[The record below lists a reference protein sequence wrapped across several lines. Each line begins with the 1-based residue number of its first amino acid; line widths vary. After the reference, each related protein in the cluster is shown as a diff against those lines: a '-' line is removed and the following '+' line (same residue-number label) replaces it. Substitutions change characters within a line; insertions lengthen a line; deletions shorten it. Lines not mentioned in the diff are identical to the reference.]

1 MQNLFSYPLVVDEL
15 SAAQRRYKFK
25 AEEKELKFI
34 ADVLKVVDAKSFE
47 ADLNVKLSKKEH
59 QLKVWGKVKAELE
72 LMSVISLENFTKT
85 YEPEFE
91 INYDTQL
98 SPKDLREMTFE
109 FDDEV
114 PDVII
119 DGKIDLA
126 EIAMEQIALVID
138 DFPRQD
144 GEVFEFESEF
154 DEETTEKMN
163 PFAVLAK
170 LKK

>member
-1 MQNLFSYPLVVDEL
+1 M
-15 SAAQRRYKFK
+15 SA
-25 AEEKELKFI
+25 I
-34 ADVLKVVDAKSFE
+34 P
-47 ADLNVKLSKKEH
+47 
-59 QLKVWGKVKAELE
+59 
-72 LMSVISLENFTKT
+72 LENFTKT

-91 INYDTQL
+91 NTYDTQL
-98 SPKDLREMTFE
+98 SPKDLREMEFE

-126 EIAMEQIALVID
+126 EIAMEQIALVIV

>member
-1 MQNLFSYPLVVDEL
+1 ME
-15 SAAQRRYKFK
+15 
-25 AEEKELKFI
+25 
-34 ADVLKVVDAKSFE
+34 
-47 ADLNVKLSKKEH
+47 
-59 QLKVWGKVKAELE
+59 
-72 LMSVISLENFTKT
+72 
-85 YEPEFE
+85 
-91 INYDTQL
+91 
-98 SPKDLREMTFE
+98 FE

>member
-1 MQNLFSYPLVVDEL
+1 M
-15 SAAQRRYKFK
+15 
-25 AEEKELKFI
+25 
-34 ADVLKVVDAKSFE
+34 
-47 ADLNVKLSKKEH
+47 
-59 QLKVWGKVKAELE
+59 E

-98 SPKDLREMTFE
+98 SPKDLREMEFE

-163 PFAVLAK
+163 TFAVLAT